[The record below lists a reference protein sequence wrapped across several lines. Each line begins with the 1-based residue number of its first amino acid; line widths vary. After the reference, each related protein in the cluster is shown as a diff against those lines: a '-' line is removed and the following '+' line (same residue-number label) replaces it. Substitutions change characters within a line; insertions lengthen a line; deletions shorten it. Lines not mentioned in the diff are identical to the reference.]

1 MIRYDVQVSKKTLK
15 FLARLPEKHF
25 LQIQRRILELAEN
38 PRLHDS
44 QALRGSNYFRLDQG
58 EYRIIYDIQNQILV
72 LVIIKIGKRN
82 DDEVYR

>member
-1 MIRYDVQVSKKTLK
+1 MIRYDVQIGKKSLK

-38 PRLHDS
+38 PRPHDS
-44 QALRGSNYFRLDQG
+44 QTLRGSRYFRLDQG
-58 EYRIIYDIQNQILV
+58 EYRVIYDIQNQVLV
-72 LVIIKIGKRN
+72 IVIIKIGKRN